1 MLCGTAFNED
11 ESIGRPLPCSGSTL
25 EDVVIVWYYDVEA
38 VKAEEAATGKTTE
51 AQEAEMMRFASAIA
65 SGEQIPGPCPGPLER
80 PFVMEIRTWT
90 YDSR

>member
-51 AQEAEMMRFASAIA
+51 AQEAEMVLFASAIA

-80 PFVMEIRTWT
+80 PFVIEIRTWT

>member
-38 VKAEEAATGKTTE
+38 VKVEKAATGKTTE
-51 AQEAEMMRFASAIA
+51 AQEAEIVLFASAIA
-65 SGEQIPGPCPGPLER
+65 SGEQNPGPCPESLEW
-80 PFVMEIRTWT
+80 PCVIEIRT
-90 YDSR
+90 

>member
-38 VKAEEAATGKTTE
+38 VKVEKAATGKTTE
-51 AQEAEMMRFASAIA
+51 AQEAEMVRFASAIA

-80 PFVMEIRTWT
+80 PFVIEIRTWT